1 MLLVHVQYIP
11 QPQPLLLIRGAY
23 FELDNMP
30 PNTLGMLFL
39 LNHLTTRTSHSCS
52 VVCLY
57 MYCMLSTC
65 MQRSYGSRDI
75 ALTMHSDIN
84 ISKRFMQ
91 CHYNPHTPHTVS
103 NRPLREFILYTVSL
117 VFNIRRNGCF
127 SNLEYQSQLCINK
140 GHCVGYGTMLRQ
152 ILELCLLYLCLFA
165 PGGVCVC
172 AMRLGIQQVWVK
184 EFLTSNQLIAISR
197 VPTASLECL

>member
-1 MLLVHVQYIP
+1 
-11 QPQPLLLIRGAY
+11 
-23 FELDNMP
+23 MP

-84 ISKRFMQ
+84 IRNEIQ
-91 CHYNPHTPHTVS
+91 WHYNPHTPHTVS

-117 VFNIRRNGCF
+117 VFNIHRNGCF
-127 SNLEYQSQLCINK
+127 SNLKYCYASTKVIVWDGN
-140 GHCVGYGTMLRQ
+140 VVASNPRAVSPVP
-152 ILELCLLYLCLFA
+152 LF
-165 PGGVCVC
+165 VCTWWCVC
-172 AMRLGIQQVWVK
+172 LCHEAWNLVGVG
-184 EFLTSNQLIAISR
+184 
-197 VPTASLECL
+197 